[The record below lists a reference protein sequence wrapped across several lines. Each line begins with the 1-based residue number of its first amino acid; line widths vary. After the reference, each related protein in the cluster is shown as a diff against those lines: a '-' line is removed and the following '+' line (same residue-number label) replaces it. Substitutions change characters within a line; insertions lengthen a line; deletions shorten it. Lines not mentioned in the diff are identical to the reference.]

1 MAKVVHGLMAEW
13 KAHQMI
19 AKNEGKQRVAPE
31 GTLLVELRFPAL
43 FFYRAKVPKSIALEK
58 IK

>member
-1 MAKVVHGLMAEW
+1 MAEW

-43 FFYRAKVPKSIALEK
+43 YFVWGKGS
-58 IK
+58 